1 MFLWGFWTIQTT
13 KILCFSKLLNSLES
27 IMSFDFQSSNM
38 TDREAQAYQKKT
50 FKRGRGKRSQRN
62 KLPPTSCDPE
72 TTPPSTEMDPAEDKE
87 NMMNLEILG
96 KTYSFVKNSY
106 VCVKRSHPFIT
117 KLGNLAEVSH
127 RWKIVNR
134 LTLLDVYLTTDCS
147 NFCPLDNGK

>member
-1 MFLWGFWTIQTT
+1 MYKRLGMRLKYGKCSFEASEPFKPQ
-13 KILCFSKLLNSLES
+13 KFCVSQNCS

-127 RWKIVNR
+127 R
-134 LTLLDVYLTTDCS
+134 
-147 NFCPLDNGK
+147 